1 MNEQKENLSRE
12 QETIKSN
19 QMKILGLKIFKISKL
34 KKNHSIVLRVHSKGQ
49 KRAMNLKVE
58 YYKLFNMKNREKKK
72 TGKKQ

>member
-1 MNEQKENLSRE
+1 MNKGMENL
-12 QETIKSN
+12 KSN

-34 KKNHSIVLRVHSKGQ
+34 KKNHSIVLIVHSKGQ
-49 KRAMNLKVE
+49 KRAVNLKVE